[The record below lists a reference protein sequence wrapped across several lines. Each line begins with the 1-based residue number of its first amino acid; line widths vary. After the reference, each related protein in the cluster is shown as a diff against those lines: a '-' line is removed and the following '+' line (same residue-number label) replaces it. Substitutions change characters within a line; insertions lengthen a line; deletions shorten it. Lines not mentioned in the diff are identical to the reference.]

1 MTDIR
6 KVPAGAGAEWL
17 LGGLALLRKA
27 PLTLGLLGVIW
38 GGLSTLASVGGQV
51 WLSLV
56 LAVLGPVLFAGV
68 VYATREVDQGRPASP
83 ADLVQGVR
91 DGKVPQ
97 LLAMLL
103 PQIAAL
109 VVVMV
114 LLVAMVGSQELVRL
128 SELMVELQVNPDPA
142 LVESLPLGRL
152 FGWMIA
158 ALVVG
163 VVAGFF
169 TFVAIPEVMFTDR
182 GAFAAMKLSFRACLS
197 NLGAVLVLLVL
208 LVIAMVALS
217 LALQLVGMVLSM
229 AIGAMASMFVV
240 QLLLMAILL
249 PVMGGVAYLAWRQ
262 MIGDAPTAPVVST
275 AGGFE
280 A

>member
-6 KVPAGAGAEWL
+6 KVRAGAGAEWL
-17 LGGLALLRKA
+17 LGGVALLRKA

-38 GGLSTLASVGGQV
+38 GGLSTLASLSGQL
-51 WLSLV
+51 WLSL
-56 LAVLGPVLFAGV
+56 LLGVLGPVLFAGFI
-68 VYATREVDQGRPASP
+68 YASREVDQERPASP
-83 ADLVQGVR
+83 AHLLQGFR

-103 PQIAAL
+103 PQVAAL
-109 VVVMV
+109 AVAMV
-114 LLVAMVGSQELVRL
+114 LLVAMVGTQELVRI
-128 SELMVELQVNPDPA
+128 SELMVELQVNPDPV

-158 ALVVG
+158 ALLVS

-182 GAFAAMKLSFRACLS
+182 GAFAAMGLSFRACLR
-197 NLGAVLVLLVL
+197 NVGALLVLLVL

-217 LALQLVGMVLSM
+217 LALQLVGMVLTL

-240 QLLLMAILL
+240 QVLLMAILL
-249 PVMGGVAYLAWRQ
+249 PVMSGAAYLAWRQ
-262 MIGDAPTAPVVST
+262 MIGDGVVPAETTAS
-275 AGGFE
+275 GFE